1 MLEVNGLFVDIN
13 GQPILKGVDF
23 SVKGGEL
30 MGLLGPSGCG
40 KSTLLKAVAGILPPK
55 SGSILI
61 GGEDMANVPP
71 HKRGAVIVFQD
82 MRLFPNMTALEKIKD
97 FIGQYPGA
105 DIFRDFHVDYT
116 DQIPFNG
123 GVFPS
128 GLVEVSRTRDILG
141 NTTVVNQYN
150 FGLYYVFEKSP
161 GDDTGAS
168 ENAGWVMDFQEWVQ
182 KMSVMGNA
190 PTFGDDPRAEK
201 ITAQNGVLY
210 GADEEGTAMYMVQLS
225 VQFKKRFMR

>member
-55 SGSILI
+55 SGSLLI

-82 MRLFPNMTALEKIKD
+82 MRLFPNMTALENVAFPIKMQGVPKRQRLEQA
-97 FIGQYPGA
+97 GQLMKSVQLCGLENRRINELSGGQQQRVALARALAAQPRLLLLDEPFTALDNELKEEIRALVLELHKKFRTTTVLVTHDRQEAFAMADRIAVMRDGRVMRQGA
-105 DIFRDFHVDYT
+105 RDEMAAY
-116 DQIPFNG
+116 
-123 GVFPS
+123 
-128 GLVEVSRTRDILG
+128 LG
-141 NTTVVNQYN
+141 N
-150 FGLYYVFEKSP
+150 K
-161 GDDTGAS
+161 
-168 ENAGWVMDFQEWVQ
+168 
-182 KMSVMGNA
+182 
-190 PTFGDDPRAEK
+190 
-201 ITAQNGVLY
+201 
-210 GADEEGTAMYMVQLS
+210 EGEA
-225 VQFKKRFMR
+225 

>member
-82 MRLFPNMTALEKIKD
+82 MRLFPNMTALENVAFPIKMQGVPKRQRLEQA
-97 FIGQYPGA
+97 GQLMKSVQLCGLESRRINELSGGHQQRVALARALAAQPRLLLLDEPFTALDNELKEEIRALVLELHKKFRTTTVLVTHDRQEAFAMADRIAVMREGRVMRQGA
-105 DIFRDFHVDYT
+105 RDEMAAY
-116 DQIPFNG
+116 
-123 GVFPS
+123 
-128 GLVEVSRTRDILG
+128 LG
-141 NTTVVNQYN
+141 N
-150 FGLYYVFEKSP
+150 K
-161 GDDTGAS
+161 
-168 ENAGWVMDFQEWVQ
+168 
-182 KMSVMGNA
+182 
-190 PTFGDDPRAEK
+190 
-201 ITAQNGVLY
+201 
-210 GADEEGTAMYMVQLS
+210 EGEA
-225 VQFKKRFMR
+225 